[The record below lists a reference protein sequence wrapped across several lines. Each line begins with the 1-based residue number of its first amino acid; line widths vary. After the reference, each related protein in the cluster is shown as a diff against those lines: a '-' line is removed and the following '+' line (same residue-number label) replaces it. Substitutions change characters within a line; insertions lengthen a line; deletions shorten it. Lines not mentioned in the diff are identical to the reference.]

1 MDSKLIPGAFQ
12 IADGKVVG
20 FTREGINCP
29 MCNDT
34 GKVWV
39 DYGDCED
46 PWCTAH
52 KGYED
57 CEACNVR
64 NITK

>member
-1 MDSKLIPGAFQ
+1 MSGKLIPGTFKVEG
-12 IADGKVVG
+12 GKVIG
-20 FTREGINCP
+20 FERDGVVCTT
-29 MCNDT
+29 CNDT
-34 GKVWV
+34 GKIWV

-57 CEACNVR
+57 CEACNLR
-64 NITK
+64 SITK